1 MKFCEQLNLYIE
13 TLGCSA
19 KTLSAASGISDAAIS
34 RYRSGE
40 REPGKNS
47 EQLLHL
53 AQGICAIA
61 AQNGRPGFSENEV
74 LSALSAS
81 LHPEKSDFDSAIQNL
96 KNLLTAF
103 GISYA
108 ELSRAMN
115 FDASYLSRVCSG
127 QRKPANAEDFITQVC
142 RYVTRRC
149 LKNDQKEALC
159 ALIGVSAEQPMEPEQ
174 YTALLIEWLCTEKQ
188 RDADS
193 VTKFLAHLDTFDLN
207 EYIEAI
213 HFEEIKVPSLPFQL
227 PASRNYY
234 GVEEMK
240 QGELD
245 FFKATALSKSTAPV
259 FMCSDMP
266 MADMAEDLDFGKK
279 WMFGI
284 AVMLRKGLH
293 LDMIHNIDHPFE
305 EMMLGLESWIP
316 IYMTGQVSPYYLKGV
331 QNTVYCHF
339 HYVSGAAALT
349 GECISGFH
357 EDGHYHFTN
366 NREEV
371 QHSRRTAD
379 HLLQKAQPLMEI
391 YKAPQADLFRAFLK
405 NDAATNGARHNILS
419 APPLYTL
426 SEELLERILKR
437 HGVSAADAEA
447 LQAARKQQ
455 TENIEQIL
463 TENTVIDELP
473 KLSEEAFQAHPIAL
487 ALSCAFF
494 EDTVTYTYEEYEAH
508 LNATHAFAEKHPNY
522 TVRFAEKPAFRNIQI
537 QIHENEWVMLS
548 KSKAPVIHFVIR
560 HSKMLS
566 AFQNMILP
574 YVED

>member
-1 MKFCEQLNLYIE
+1 M
-13 TLGCSA
+13 
-19 KTLSAASGISDAAIS
+19 
-34 RYRSGE
+34 
-40 REPGKNS
+40 
-47 EQLLHL
+47 
-53 AQGICAIA
+53 
-61 AQNGRPGFSENEV
+61 
-74 LSALSAS
+74 
-81 LHPEKSDFDSAIQNL
+81 
-96 KNLLTAF
+96 
-103 GISYA
+103 
-108 ELSRAMN
+108 
-115 FDASYLSRVCSG
+115 
-127 QRKPANAEDFITQVC
+127 
-142 RYVTRRC
+142 
-149 LKNDQKEALC
+149 
-159 ALIGVSAEQPMEPEQ
+159 
-174 YTALLIEWLCTEKQ
+174 
-188 RDADS
+188 
-193 VTKFLAHLDTFDLN
+193 
-207 EYIEAI
+207 
-213 HFEEIKVPSLPFQL
+213 PSLPFQF

-234 GVEEMK
+234 GIEEMK

-245 FFKATALSKSTAPV
+245 FFKATALSKSAAPV

-284 AVMLRKGLH
+284 AVALRKGLH
-293 LDMIHNIDHPFE
+293 LDIIHNIDRPFE
-305 EMMLGLESWIP
+305 EIMLGLESWIP

-349 GECISGFH
+349 GECINGFH

-405 NDAATNGARHNILS
+405 NDAATVGARHNILS
-419 APPLYTL
+419 APPLYTMP
-426 SEELLERILKR
+426 EDLLGRILKR
-437 HGVSAADAEA
+437 SGMSAADAESINA
-447 LQAARKQQ
+447 TLKQQ

-463 TENTVIDELP
+463 TANSVIDELP
-473 KLSEEAFQAHPIAL
+473 HISEEAFRASPL
-487 ALSCAFF
+487 TLSLSNAFI
-494 EDTVTYTYEEYEAH
+494 ENTVTYTYEEYTAH
-508 LNATHAFAEKHPNY
+508 LKATKIFAEQHPNY

-548 KSKAPVIHFVIR
+548 KSKAPAIHFVIR

>member
-1 MKFCEQLNLYIE
+1 MKFCDRLNLYIE

-40 REPGKNS
+40 REPGRDS
-47 EQLLHL
+47 EQLLRL

-61 AQNGRPGFSENEV
+61 AESDYSPGFSEGEV
-74 LSALSAS
+74 LCALRAS
-81 LHPEKSDFDSAIQNL
+81 LHTEKSDFDSAVQNL

-103 GISYA
+103 GI
-108 ELSRAMN
+108 
-115 FDASYLSRVCSG
+115 
-127 QRKPANAEDFITQVC
+127 
-142 RYVTRRC
+142 
-149 LKNDQKEALC
+149 
-159 ALIGVSAEQPMEPEQ
+159 
-174 YTALLIEWLCTEKQ
+174 
-188 RDADS
+188 
-193 VTKFLAHLDTFDLN
+193 
-207 EYIEAI
+207 
-213 HFEEIKVPSLPFQL
+213 
-227 PASRNYY
+227 
-234 GVEEMK
+234 
-240 QGELD
+240 
-245 FFKATALSKSTAPV
+245 
-259 FMCSDMP
+259 
-266 MADMAEDLDFGKK
+266 
-279 WMFGI
+279 
-284 AVMLRKGLH
+284 AVALRKGLH
-293 LDMIHNIDHPFE
+293 LDIIHNIDRPFE

-349 GECISGFH
+349 GECINGFH

-371 QHSRRTAD
+371 QHSRRIAD

-391 YKAPQADLFRAFLK
+391 YKTPQADLFRAFLK
-405 NDAATNGARHNILS
+405 NDAATVGARQNILS
-419 APPLYTL
+419 APPLYTMP
-426 SEELLERILKR
+426 EDLLGRILKR
-437 HGVSAADAEA
+437 SGMSTADAESINA
-447 LQAARKQQ
+447 TLKQQ

-463 TENTVIDELP
+463 TANTVIDELP
-473 KLSEEAFQAHPIAL
+473 HVSEEAFRASPL
-487 ALSCAFF
+487 TLSLSNAFI
-494 EDTVTYTYEEYEAH
+494 ENTVTYTYEEYTAH
-508 LNATHAFAEKHPNY
+508 LKATKIFAEQHPNY

-548 KSKAPVIHFVIR
+548 KSKAPAIHFVIR